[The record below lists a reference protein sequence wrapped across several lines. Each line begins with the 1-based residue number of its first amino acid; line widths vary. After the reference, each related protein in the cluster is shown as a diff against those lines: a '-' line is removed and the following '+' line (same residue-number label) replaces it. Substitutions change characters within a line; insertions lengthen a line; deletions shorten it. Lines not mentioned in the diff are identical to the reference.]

1 MGQLSKDIEET
12 KSHDMISKIR
22 EMIAEKPEK
31 EEHDDEKDSKKSIGT
46 EDSKDQSKGDK
57 QHKKLKP
64 KDNIPSALEADETA
78 VARSLLDLQKHEVEE
93 VEKAKGA
100 IHEKAQ
106 ANKRAFEKTKDLLKE
121 MEDGLLKFGNVY

>member
-1 MGQLSKDIEET
+1 
-12 KSHDMISKIR
+12 
-22 EMIAEKPEK
+22 MIAEKPEK

-93 VEKAKGA
+93 VEKAEDA

-121 MEDGLLKFGNVY
+121 MEDGLLKFGIY